1 MRAQVTYFENESAE
15 DLEAGV
21 SHVLDEVVPAF
32 EEAGVKAYWL
42 ENSETGQR
50 LSVILVDDEDA
61 LQRAFA
67 AVGERRAADPER
79 HRPAPAWSASFEI
92 FAES

>member
-1 MRAQVTYFENESAE
+1 MRAQVTCFENESAE

-42 ENSETGQR
+42 ADSESGRR

-61 LQRAFA
+61 LQRALA
-67 AVGERRAADPER
+67 AVGERRADDPER

>member
-1 MRAQVTYFENESAE
+1 MRAQITYFENESPE

-32 EEAGVKAYWL
+32 RKAGVKAYWL
-42 ENSETGQR
+42 ADREAGRR
-50 LSVILVDDEDA
+50 LSVIVVDDEDA

-67 AVGERRAADPER
+67 AVGERRAAAPNR

-92 FAES
+92 FGAS

>member
-15 DLEAGV
+15 DLEAGI

-32 EEAGVKAYWL
+32 EEAGVKGYWL
-42 ENSETGQR
+42 ADQETGR
-50 LSVILVDDEDA
+50 RMSVIFVDDEDA

-92 FAES
+92 YAES

>member
-1 MRAQVTYFENESAE
+1 MRAQITYFENESAE
-15 DLEAGV
+15 DLEAGI

-32 EEAGVKAYWL
+32 EGAGVKAYWL
-42 ENSETGQR
+42 ADSESGRR
-50 LSVILVDDEDA
+50 LSVVLVDDEEA

-67 AVGERRAADPER
+67 AVGERRAADPDR
-79 HRPAPAWSASFEI
+79 RRPPPVWSSSFEI